1 MIKFLTL
8 AVKMQLNVHD
18 LNNEAVAGNVT
29 DIRIIEFV
37 DEYGKRIEAPAVSGR
52 MLKHWHYEG
61 MRHLILNG
69 QYSSC
74 QLCAGCKVG
83 EPIRPASL
91 SVDKLQQI
99 KPKKLKDEEKFVND
113 CVICDIHGYL
123 IALEAK
129 GNSGEEEAETLTE
142 KGKQKVPPL
151 RRTSRVMFSWLMP
164 VLGYDT
170 TQKQVIHTRVSQQ
183 ESMAEDEGSAQMIF
197 NKSYASGIY
206 AFVSALDVDRVGLV
220 ELNLGTTNLYAI
232 NDNDRKDRI
241 KVAIEAYRLMLTGKI
256 GASLSH
262 ALPHSTP
269 IEILVTYSE
278 TGPLPFPVSPMY
290 SDWLPKT
297 IGLMPKNG
305 TKFLYF
311 GPESPEKCEKK
322 ETINDIF
329 EEILEQI

>member
-1 MIKFLTL
+1 MLKFVTF
-8 AVKMQLNVHD
+8 AVKTQLNVHD

-29 DIRIIEFV
+29 DIRIMEFL
-37 DEYGKRIEAPAVSGR
+37 DENGNRIEAPAVSGR

-69 QYSSC
+69 QYFLN

-91 SVDKLQQI
+91 SAEKLQQI
-99 KPKKLKDEEKFVND
+99 KPKKLKDEEKFVKD

-123 IALEAK
+123 IAQEAK
-129 GNSGEEEAETLTE
+129 GKGEEEESETSKE

-164 VLGYDT
+164 VLSYDT

-183 ESMAEDEGSAQMIF
+183 ESVAEGEGAAQMIF

-206 AFVSALDVDRVGLV
+206 AFVSALDVDRIGLV
-220 ELNLGTTNLYAI
+220 ELNLGNPNPYAI
-232 NDNDRKDRI
+232 DDNERKNRI
-241 KVAIEAYRLMLTGKI
+241 KVAIEAYRLMLSGQI

-262 ALPHSTP
+262 ALPHQNP
-269 IEILVTYSE
+269 VEVLVAYSE
-278 TGPLPFPVSPMY
+278 KGPLPFPVSPMY
-290 SDWLPKT
+290 SDYLEKT
-297 IGLMPKNG
+297 IGLMPQG
-305 TKFLYF
+305 TQFLYW
-311 GPESPEKCEKK
+311 GGETPSGVTKK
-322 ETINDIF
+322 NTLNEIF
-329 EEILEQI
+329 QELLSKI

>member
-1 MIKFLTL
+1 MLKFVTF
-8 AVKMQLNVHD
+8 AVKTQLNVHD

-29 DIRIIEFV
+29 DIRIMEFL
-37 DEYGKRIEAPAVSGR
+37 DESGNRIEAPTVSGR

-69 QYSSC
+69 QYSLN

-91 SVDKLQQI
+91 SNEKLQQI
-99 KPKKLKDEEKFVND
+99 KPKKLKDEEKFVKD

-123 IALEAK
+123 IAQEAK
-129 GNSGEEEAETLTE
+129 GKGEEEESETSTE

-151 RRTSRVMFSWLMP
+151 RRSSRVMFSWLMP

-183 ESMAEDEGSAQMIF
+183 ESVAEGEGAAQMIF

-220 ELNLGTTNLYAI
+220 ELNLGTSTPYAI
-232 NDNDRKDRI
+232 NDNERTKRI
-241 KVAIEAYRLMLTGKI
+241 EVAIEAYRLMISGQI

-262 ALPHSTP
+262 ALPHQNP
-269 IEILVTYSE
+269 IEVLVAYSE
-278 TGPLPFPVSPMY
+278 ERPLPFPVSPMY
-290 SDWLPKT
+290 SDYLEKT
-297 IGLMPKNG
+297 IGLMPQG
-305 TKFLYF
+305 TQFLYW
-311 GPESPEKCEKK
+311 GSGSPSGVTKK
-322 ETINDIF
+322 DTIDEIF
-329 EEILEQI
+329 QELLSKI